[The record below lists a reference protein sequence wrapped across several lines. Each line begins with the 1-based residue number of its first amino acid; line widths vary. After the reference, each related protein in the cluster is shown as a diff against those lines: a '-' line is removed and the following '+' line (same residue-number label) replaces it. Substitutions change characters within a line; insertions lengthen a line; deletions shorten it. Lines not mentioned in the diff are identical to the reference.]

1 MQSSL
6 EKREK
11 VRIFTDVNKNKT
23 NMKLENF
30 KNGYDV
36 TLGSSLAVNEKND
49 CAVRAFANAFNIT
62 YNMAHKFAANV
73 FDRKPKRGVKGMF
86 VKLSKLGFAQFD
98 MFADSLFP
106 EIRTYSLHPL
116 TRSKTGKVVNHS
128 YTHKEVSHTVKTFCA
143 EFNKGTFIVM
153 VAKHALVIKDG
164 VVIDNP
170 NYKFTGYRR
179 IVESAVAVK

>member
-1 MQSSL
+1 
-6 EKREK
+6 
-11 VRIFTDVNKNKT
+11 
-23 NMKLENF
+23 MKLENF

-36 TLGSSLAVNEKND
+36 TVGSSLAVNEKND

-62 YNMAHKFAANV
+62 YNAAHEFAANV
-73 FDRKPKRGVKGMF
+73 FDRKPRKGVKGMF
-86 VKLSKLGFAQFD
+86 PKLAELGFAQFD

-106 EIRTYSLHPL
+106 ETRVYSIHPL
-116 TRSKTGKVVNHS
+116 TRSKTGKVVNHA

-164 VVIDNP
+164 IVIDNP

-179 IVESAVAVK
+179 IVESAVAIK